1 MSDVRPGEAGDQP
14 ASGTAAASDV
24 PAAGKAAPGEQPA
37 GTEPMP
43 PAVGHDAVTSDE
55 TQPAAPAEDPES
67 AAARTE
73 EVAAAPAATEPAAVP
88 VDGPAAAAPATTTPA
103 AAPADVVVSLRG
115 VSRAFGDRVVVRDI
129 DLDVHEGTVLGVIGP
144 SGSGKTTTIRM
155 VTGALVPTKGEV
167 TVLGERPVRFHR
179 STRERIGYMPQLF
192 TLYQDLSA
200 RENVDFVASMFG
212 LLWPRRRRRTKAV
225 LKLLELW
232 DARDR
237 RASAMSGGMQR
248 RLELACALVH
258 EPTLL
263 ILDEPTAGIDPLLR
277 VTVWEELHRLR
288 DAGRTL
294 LVTTQLVSE
303 AEECDV
309 VALIAHGRLIA
320 MAPPAELRH
329 EAFGGDVIEVE
340 TTRLV
345 DGSAIEDVPGVIAV
359 RQLGAREVRATVK
372 DAATVLPLVVDAISE
387 TGVDVASAQEIRPS
401 FDEVF
406 AALVERSAAELEA
419 NGETEEDAA

>member
-1 MSDVRPGEAGDQP
+1 MSDERPGEAGDEP
-14 ASGTAAASDV
+14 AAGSAAASDV
-24 PAAGKAAPGEQPA
+24 AAA
-37 GTEPMP
+37 
-43 PAVGHDAVTSDE
+43 GHDAAGME
-55 TQPAAPAEDPES
+55 HPADAEPL
-67 AAARTE
+67 
-73 EVAAAPAATEPAAVP
+73 PAAVGDEVVAVEDARAAEP
-88 VDGPAAAAPATTTPA
+88 GESGEAAAPATAEPASPA
-103 AAPADVVVSLRG
+103 AAEAASAAEAAAAAADVVVSMRG
-115 VSRAFGDRVVVRDI
+115 VSRAFGQRVVVRDI
-129 DLDVHEGTVLGVIGP
+129 DLDVREGTILGVIGP

-155 VTGALVPTKGEV
+155 VTGALVPTKGQV
-167 TVLGERPVRFHR
+167 TVLGERPTRFHR

-277 VTVWEELHRLR
+277 VTIWEELHRLR

-294 LVTTQLVSE
+294 LITTQLVSE

-340 TTRLV
+340 TNRVV
-345 DGSAIEDVPGVIAV
+345 DGTAIENVPGVLAV
-359 RQLGAREVRATVK
+359 RQLGARQVRATVQ
-372 DAATVLPLVVDAISE
+372 DAATVLPTVVDAISA

-406 AALVERSAAELEA
+406 AALVERSAAEIEA
-419 NGETEEDAA
+419 NGEAEEDVA